1 MVSLQPAVFAFSPS
15 SKLFVTLVCPLLNHI
30 NGKLM
35 LGLTPGLRRIT
46 VAFVGKQMDRKPWIA
61 LLKVKVT

>member
-1 MVSLQPAVFAFSPS
+1 MVSLQPADFAFSPS
-15 SKLFVTLVCPLLNHI
+15 SKLAFWFCPLLNHI
-30 NGKLM
+30 NGKLL

-46 VAFVGKQMDRKPWIA
+46 VAVVGKHMDRKPWIA